1 MTPYDIVRERY
12 LLPFDLRQYQA
23 DEVNI
28 LAPEPRVGFYWEP
41 GAGKTAGSTVWA
53 LYWHLRGEASQWAV
67 LVPPILLY
75 QWQRWLSSIIDLRT
89 GRYLECTV
97 YYGPPKKR
105 HTLPLDSLFTVSTYA
120 MFKNDFDRLEAAWA
134 DRPVGG
140 LCDEATAI
148 KNIETDN
155 HKAVRTMFEARPLA
169 LLTGTP
175 INKPTDAYAYIRL
188 VAPHVYR
195 NQRQFNK
202 LHVAEFDDYDNPK
215 TYANLDLLAQNMQ
228 INTSR
233 ILIRE
238 VANFLPPVI
247 YTPIHYELDPAHL
260 KLYKRIADERLVE
273 FEGREAVDA
282 ISASAVRSALQQVV
296 VNWGEFDEDPDRRP
310 AVLDLIEETLEEL
323 GDSKLVVVANF
334 QRTNRYLLRMLAK
347 YGAVAIYG
355 ETTPAGRQ
363 EALRAFIEDPSCRV
377 IQLQPS
383 SAGFGVDG
391 LQAVCHN
398 MLFVEAPTTPT
409 PFEQVVKRLDRDG
422 QKFPVNVRVAVAKS
436 TVQVGM
442 FRDLLEND
450 ELAGKVQRSHKS
462 LKELVNGE

>member
-12 LLPFDLRQYQA
+12 LLPFDLRLYQA

-53 LYWHLRGEASQWAV
+53 LYWHLRGLADHWTV
-67 LVPPILLY
+67 LVPPILLH
-75 QWQRWLSSIIDLRT
+75 QWYRWLTSIIDIKT
-89 GRYLECTV
+89 GKCLDCTV
-97 YYGPPKKR
+97 YYGPPKNR
-105 HTLPLDSLFTVSTYA
+105 HKLPLNSLFTITTYA
-120 MFKNDFDRLEAAWA
+120 LFKGDFDRLESAWEG
-134 DRPVGG
+134 RRIGG

-155 HKAVRTMFEARPLA
+155 HKAVRTMFEAKPLA

-175 INKPTDAYAYIRL
+175 INKPTDAYAYIKL
-188 VAPHVYR
+188 VAPSIYR
-195 NQRQFNK
+195 NQRQFHK
-202 LHVAEFDDYDNPK
+202 LHVTEFDEYDRPK
-215 TYANLDLLAQNMQ
+215 GYTNLDLLAQNMRV
-228 INTSR
+228 NTSR

-238 VANFLPPVI
+238 VADFLPPVI

-273 FEGREAVDA
+273 FDGRESVDA
-282 ISASAVRSALQQVV
+282 ISASAVRAALQQVV
-296 VNWGEFDEDPDRRP
+296 VNWGEFDENPDRRP
-310 AVLDLIEETLEEL
+310 AVLDLIEETLEEI
-323 GDSKLVVVANF
+323 GDGKLVVVANF
-334 QRTNRYLLRMLAK
+334 QRTNRFLLKQLAK
-347 YGAVAIYG
+347 YKAVAIYG
-355 ETTPAGRQ
+355 ETSPAGRQ
-363 EALRAFIEDPSCRV
+363 AALKAFIEDPECRV

-391 LQAVCHN
+391 LQAVCHD

-422 QKFPVNVRVAVAKS
+422 QKLPVNVRVAIAKS
-436 TVQVGM
+436 TVQVAM
-442 FRDLLEND
+442 FRDLLQND
-450 ELAGKVQRSHKS
+450 ELAGKVQRTHMS
-462 LKELVNGE
+462 LKELVCGT

>member
-1 MTPYDIVRERY
+1 MTPYEQVRERY
-12 LLPFDLRQYQA
+12 LLPFNLREYQIT
-23 DEVNI
+23 EVNT
-28 LAPEPRVGFYWEP
+28 LAPQPRVGFYWEP

-53 LYWHLRGEASQWAV
+53 LYWSLVGEADQWTV
-67 LVPPILLY
+67 LVPPILLW
-75 QWQRWLSSIIDLRT
+75 QWQRWLQSIIDLRT
-89 GRYLECTV
+89 GKPLSATA

-105 HTLPLDSLFTVSTYA
+105 KSLPLDAQFTVTTYGI
-120 MFKNDFDRLEAAWA
+120 FKQDFDQLETAWG
-134 DRPVGG
+134 RVKIGG
-140 LCDEATAI
+140 ICDEATAI

-155 HKAVRTMFEARPLA
+155 HKAVRTMFEARPLS

-188 VAPHVYR
+188 VAPGVYR

-202 LHVAEFDDYDNPK
+202 LHVTEFDEYDNPK
-215 TYANLDLLAQNMQ
+215 GFANLELLAENMK

-238 VANFLPPVI
+238 VADFLPPVI
-247 YTPIHYELDPAHL
+247 YTPVHYELDAAHL

-273 FEGREAVDA
+273 FDGRESIDA

-310 AVLDLIEETLEEL
+310 AVLDLIEETLEEI
-323 GDSKLVVVANF
+323 GNEKLVVVANF
-334 QRTNRYLLRMLAK
+334 QRTNRYLLKELAK

-355 ETTPAGRQ
+355 ETSPKGRQ
-363 EALRAFIEDPSCRV
+363 EALKAFIEDPKCRV

-391 LQAVCHN
+391 LQHVCHN

-422 QKFPVNVRVAVAKS
+422 QKFPVNVRVAIAKG

-442 FRDLLEND
+442 FRDLLDND
-450 ELAGKVQRSHKS
+450 EVAGQVQRSYKS
-462 LKELVNGE
+462 LKELVNGA